1 MIYGYL
7 KKTEGGSALS
17 RIRSKK
23 VAKVGAGCTDFFFF
37 FFEPR
42 FAIKEN

>member
-1 MIYGYL
+1 M
-7 KKTEGGSALS
+7 EGGSALS

-23 VAKVGAGCTDFFFF
+23 VAKVGAGCVDFFF